1 MIKAFLFCKV
11 LFFTMSIVLEAI
23 PAIRYI
29 FFVAPL
35 LSDANKKGCH
45 FYQS

>member
-11 LFFTMSIVLEAI
+11 LFFTTSIVLEAI
-23 PAIRYI
+23 PAIRYM

-35 LSDANKKGCH
+35 LSGANKKGCR
-45 FYQS
+45 FYRV